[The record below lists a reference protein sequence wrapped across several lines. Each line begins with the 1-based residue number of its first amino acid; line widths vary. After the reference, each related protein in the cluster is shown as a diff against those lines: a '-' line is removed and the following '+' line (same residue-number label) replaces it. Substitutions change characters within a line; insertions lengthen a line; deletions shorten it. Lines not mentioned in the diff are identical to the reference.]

1 MTDQNKVSGKIINHN
16 SSFIGDLY
24 FSEKINELKIND
36 SDDYNNIIIPGFIDL
51 HCHGGNGFDVME
63 GSQSIIE
70 MSKYHLMHG
79 TTSIMPTT
87 WTNNLE
93 NTISA
98 LKGFNEIK
106 NHNPNILG
114 IHLEGPFINPN
125 KLGAQPNLTEKPSL
139 DFIKKILE
147 ISDVKIIT
155 LAPEIDGMQEFI
167 NNLVD
172 LNIKVQFGHT
182 LADFSCCEKIMKD
195 YEVGFTHLY
204 NAMSGN
210 DHRSPG
216 VLSAAL
222 SRGKYAEII
231 CDNIH
236 VSKEAIKIAKKCIP
250 SLYAITDSI
259 NASGLKDG
267 EYIFANNNIK
277 KENNSVKVK
286 SDNTLAG
293 SIVTMDQ
300 TFKNLVSMDFSLE
313 EAVALTSYNA
323 SKYLNLNNIGIIQKN
338 FLSNFL
344 ILDKEFNIKEVYLR
358 GKKVNV

>member
-1 MTDQNKVSGKIINHN
+1 MIDQNKVSGKIINHN
-16 SSFIGDLY
+16 STYIGDVY
-24 FSEKINELKIND
+24 FSEKINELKIKD

-63 GSQSIIE
+63 GSKSIIE
-70 MSKYHLMHG
+70 MSKYHLRHG

-87 WTNNLE
+87 WTNTLE
-93 NTISA
+93 NTILA

-106 NHNPNILG
+106 NDNQNILG

-125 KLGAQPNLTEKPSL
+125 KLGAQPNLTEKPST

-167 NNLVD
+167 NDLVN

-182 LADFSCCEKIMKD
+182 LADFSCCDKIMKD
-195 YEVGFTHLY
+195 CDVGFTHLY

-222 SRGKYAEII
+222 SKGKYAEII
-231 CDNIH
+231 CDKIH

-250 SLYAITDSI
+250 GLYAITDSI
-259 NASGLKDG
+259 NASGLNDG
-267 EYIFANNNIK
+267 EYIFAKNNIR
-277 KENNSVKVK
+277 KENNSVKIK
-286 SDNTLAG
+286 SDGTLAG

-300 TFKNLVSMDFSLE
+300 TFKNLISMDFSLE

-323 SKYLNLNNIGIIQKN
+323 SKYLNLDNIGIIQKN
-338 FLSNFL
+338 SLSNFL
-344 ILDKEFNIKEVYLR
+344 ILDKEFNLKEVYLR
-358 GKKVNV
+358 GKKINV

>member
-16 SSFIGDLY
+16 STYIGDVY
-24 FSEKINELKIND
+24 FSEKINELKIKD
-36 SDDYNNIIIPGFIDL
+36 SNDYNNIIIPGFIDL

-63 GSQSIIE
+63 GSKSIIE

-87 WTNNLE
+87 WTNTLE

-106 NHNPNILG
+106 NDNQNVLG

-167 NNLVD
+167 NELVN

-182 LADFSCCEKIMKD
+182 LADFSCCDKIMKD

-222 SRGKYAEII
+222 SKGKYAEII

-250 SLYAITDSI
+250 GLYAITDSI
-259 NASGLKDG
+259 NASGLNDG
-267 EYIFANNNIK
+267 EYIFAKNYIK
-277 KENNSVKVK
+277 KEKNSVKIK
-286 SDNTLAG
+286 SDGTLAG
-293 SIVTMDQ
+293 SIITMDQ
-300 TFKNLVSMDFSLE
+300 TFKNLISMDFSLE

-323 SKYLNLNNIGIIQKN
+323 SKYLKLDNVGIIQKN

-344 ILDKEFNIKEVYLR
+344 ILDKEFNLKEVYLR
-358 GKKVNV
+358 GKKIDV